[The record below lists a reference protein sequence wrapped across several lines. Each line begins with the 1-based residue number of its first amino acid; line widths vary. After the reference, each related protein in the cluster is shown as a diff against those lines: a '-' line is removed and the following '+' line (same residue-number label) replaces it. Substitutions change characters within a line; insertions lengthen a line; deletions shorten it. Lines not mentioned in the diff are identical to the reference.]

1 MQGQILA
8 RPSGGVTKQMIRRIE
23 YWGYIR
29 RGAFPAK
36 YKLYKNYPEKKE
48 KIVLDKRFLKCY
60 NIKVSSS
67 VYRDG
72 RDPRG
77 GVLKWQR

>member
-8 RPSGGVTKQMIRRIE
+8 RPSGGVTKQIIRRIE
-23 YWGYIR
+23 YWGDIR

-48 KIVLDKRFLKCY
+48 KLFLTKDFLNVIILKYPRPYIVTDVIQEEVF
-60 NIKVSSS
+60 
-67 VYRDG
+67 
-72 RDPRG
+72 
-77 GVLKWQR
+77 